1 MTRVEFDYDHQE
13 LIRLEAG
20 IRATGER
27 SKEELERAITRA
39 ARAAEAI
46 ILAEGPRDSGELLSH
61 VEIRFGNV
69 IYAPGGAG
77 GGGQYEAVVSID
89 DDDVPHLRFV
99 YEGTGIFG
107 PAGGNIEAAQG
118 NVMAFGKR
126 GEPDIFIENAEGQRP
141 QTAWVENAA
150 EAAEA
155 AIAGEVSS
163 FDIDRL

>member
-107 PAGGNIEAAQG
+107 PAGGNIE
-118 NVMAFGKR
+118 
-126 GEPDIFIENAEGQRP
+126 NAEGQRP